1 MWRTESR
8 SIRWR
13 KAGQKISSA
22 RDISTKSAIQKS
34 MTSHSRK
41 LPRTPL
47 LQEIS
52 HQSIRST
59 SLLSPLLHLLS
70 LTAHLHQQLSLRTP
84 TTPSGMKTAPF
95 TPTPPPI
102 SSPLLPGHPFLQLS
116 LPPVPSSLQRTL
128 TGIPSLTPPTVS
140 VVSCRGVL
148 QYGLKTHLAS
158 IAARISGMFV

>member
-1 MWRTESR
+1 MDVEDREPIDQMAEGGPEDLISPGHFYKERYPEEHDFAFEEITEDSAP
-8 SIRWR
+8 
-13 KAGQKISSA
+13 AG
-22 RDISTKSAIQKS
+22 D
-34 MTSHSRK
+34 
-41 LPRTPL
+41 
-47 LQEIS
+47 
-52 HQSIRST
+52 
-59 SLLSPLLHLLS
+59 LSPEHEIDES
-70 LTAHLHQQLSLRTP
+70 PEPAPPPTQPHSTP
-84 TTPSGMKTAPF
+84 STTTPSGMKTTPF